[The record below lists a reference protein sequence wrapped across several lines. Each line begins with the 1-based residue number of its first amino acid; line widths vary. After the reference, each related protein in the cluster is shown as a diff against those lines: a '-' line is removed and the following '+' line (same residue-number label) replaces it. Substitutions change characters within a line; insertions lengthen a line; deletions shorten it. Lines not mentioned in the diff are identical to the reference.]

1 MAGMNPTLQK
11 PDVLTGIAI
20 MNSLVQL
27 LWPEMVLTVAACV
40 LFLLGVSRRVAVR
53 RLSALLAVLT
63 LAGVFFGLLAS
74 GAGGVL
80 MGGQAVADPWHSVRI
95 VEFGYYI
102 KILVAGVGILLALLA
117 WPGNRQATGN
127 SAMDVGQDT
136 GEFFG
141 LMLLSLMGVFLVA
154 SSNDMILMFL
164 GIELAS
170 IPTYIMV
177 AISRPLAVAQEAG
190 VKYFFLGAMAAAL
203 MLFGFSYLYGTT
215 GTTDLHRIGQI
226 FAAGAGGVGNAPV
239 LSAWQILAVVML
251 MMGFAFKMAVVPLH
265 FYAGDVYQGAATPVT
280 ALLSFVPKISG
291 FVALIKILFVVG
303 GGSWV
308 VPEFV
313 TRILIVLSVLTMC
326 VGNVLGLLQFNIK
339 RVLAYSSIAHSGYML
354 VGLAALTRSRMAG
367 SDEGLS
373 AVLFYLAGYGIMNV
387 AAFGVLM
394 LLPARPGIA
403 GMGGVGTGG
412 RMPPAT
418 SAETF
423 EDIAGQ
429 GRKHVALG
437 LAMAVACFS
446 LIGLPLTVGFFGKL
460 YLIRAAFNQGMTA
473 LVVIMVINAA
483 ISAAYYLRI
492 VAAMF
497 LRPEP
502 QTQWPRDARPADD
515 SAGSGTMPIKLAV
528 GLSVFGVLLFG
539 LVVPAIEM
547 LSTQARS
554 ASRVDVPTT
563 IEQPA
568 ATASASMV
576 R

>member
-1 MAGMNPTLQK
+1 M
-11 PDVLTGIAI
+11 D
-20 MNSLVQL
+20 SLVRL
-27 LWPEMVLTVAACV
+27 LWPEMVLAAAACV
-40 LFLLGVSRRVAVR
+40 LFLLGVSRRAAVR
-53 RLSALLAVLT
+53 RLTALLAVLT
-63 LAGVFFGLLAS
+63 LAGIFFGLLAT
-74 GAGGVL
+74 GAMDVMAGRQV
-80 MGGQAVADPWHSVRI
+80 VADPWHSVRI

-102 KILVAGVGILLALLA
+102 KVLVAGVGVLLALLA
-117 WPGNRQATGN
+117 WPGNAQGTGN

-141 LMLLSLMGVFLVA
+141 LMLLAIMGVFLVA

-170 IPTYIMV
+170 IPTYVMV

-190 VKYFFLGAMAAAL
+190 VKYFFLGAMSAAV

-215 GTTDLHRIGQI
+215 GTTDLHRIGQM
-226 FAAGAGGVGNAPV
+226 FAAGAPGGVGHAPM
-239 LSAWQILAVVML
+239 LSTWQSLAVVML

-291 FVALIKILFVVG
+291 FVAMIKILFVAG

-313 TRILIVLSVLTMC
+313 TQILIVLAVLTMC

-354 VGLAALTRSRMAG
+354 VGLAALTSSRMAA

-373 AVLFYLAGYGIMNV
+373 AVLFYLAGYGIMNA

-403 GMGGVGTGG
+403 GMGGVGAGG
-412 RMPPAT
+412 NIPPAT

-423 EDIAGQ
+423 EDLAGQ

-460 YLIRAAFNQGMTA
+460 YLIRAALNQGLIA
-473 LVVIMVINAA
+473 LVVITVINAA
-483 ISAAYYLRI
+483 VSAGYYLRI
-492 VAAMF
+492 VGAMF

-502 QTQWPRDARPADD
+502 ETHWPSAARPAVVPVR
-515 SAGSGTMPIKLAV
+515 SMPIQLAV
-528 GLSVFGVLLFG
+528 GLSVFGTLLFG
-539 LVVPAIEM
+539 VVVPAIEM
-547 LSTQARS
+547 LSTQSRA
-554 ASRVDVPTT
+554 AARVDVPTLV
-563 IEQPA
+563 EQP
-568 ATASASMV
+568 TASAALSA